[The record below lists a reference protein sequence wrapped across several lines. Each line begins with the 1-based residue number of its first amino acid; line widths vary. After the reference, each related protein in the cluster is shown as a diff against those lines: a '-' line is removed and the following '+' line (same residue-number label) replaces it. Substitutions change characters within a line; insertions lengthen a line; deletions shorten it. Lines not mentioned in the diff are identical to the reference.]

1 MNRKRLALP
10 ALFLLAGTTVP
21 LIANAF
27 PISDQPGHRLL
38 RLAQNQ
44 QLSLDQAAARV
55 RKETGGRVLS
65 ARTQNRNGRT
75 VHRIKVLMPSGHVKI
90 VRVDAATGEMH

>member
-10 ALFLLAGTTVP
+10 ALFLLAGTAAP
-21 LIANAF
+21 LIAHAL
-27 PISDQPGHRLL
+27 PYTDQPGHQLL
-38 RLAQNQ
+38 RLAQKNE
-44 QLSLDQAAARV
+44 LSLEQAAARV

-65 ARTQNRNGRT
+65 ARTQNRNGHT

-90 VRVDAATGEMH
+90 VRVDATTGEMY

>member
-10 ALFLLAGTTVP
+10 ALFLLAGTAVP

-27 PISDQPGHRLL
+27 PFTDQPGHQLL
-38 RLAQNQ
+38 RLAQKNE
-44 QLSLDQAAARV
+44 LSLDQAAARV

-65 ARTQNRNGRT
+65 ARTQNRNGHT

-90 VRVDAATGEMH
+90 VRVDAATGKMY